1 MSAEVDDVG
10 AELRSAVTRLY
21 SRFRSERVEGEVS
34 EAALLVLVVLGKR
47 GPMSLSDLADAGR
60 VTLGSVSQTVRR
72 LEELGH
78 ITKARATDDRRK
90 VIFTLTEQGRDA
102 ADASR
107 RHREDWLNHR
117 LTQLTAGEQ
126 DDIRRVASLLLHIA
140 DS

>member
-1 MSAEVDDVG
+1 MSAEADDVG
-10 AELRSAVTRLY
+10 AELRRSVSRLY
-21 SRFRSERVEGEVS
+21 SRFRSERVDGEVS
-34 EAALLVLVVLGKR
+34 EAPLLVLVVLGKR

-60 VTLGSVSQTVRR
+60 VTLGSMSQTVRR

-90 VIFTLTEQGRDA
+90 VIFTLTEQGRSA

-107 RHREDWLNHR
+107 RHREDWLDHQLAL
-117 LTQLTAGEQ
+117 LTPEEQ
-126 DDIRRVASLLLHIA
+126 DDIRRVAPLLLRIA